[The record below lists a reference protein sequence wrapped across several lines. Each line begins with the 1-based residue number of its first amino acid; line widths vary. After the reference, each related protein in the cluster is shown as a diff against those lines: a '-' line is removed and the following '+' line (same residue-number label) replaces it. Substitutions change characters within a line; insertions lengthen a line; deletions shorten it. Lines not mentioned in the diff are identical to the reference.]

1 MVTDIIPGL
10 DFVAETPDGTIVG
23 NVMYTLAKLKDEGGG
38 KCRFLLS
45 AQSASTRRINE
56 CESAE

>member
-23 NVMYTLAKLKDEGGG
+23 NVMYTLAKLKDEGGREMPVLTFG
-38 KCRFLLS
+38 SISVHPAYQRM
-45 AQSASTRRINE
+45 
-56 CESAE
+56 